1 MATYYLKLAADG
13 GNDSLAGTSP
23 STAWA
28 TWAKALGATGI
39 TGGDILYVAPGV
51 YNVTS
56 TVTVGGTYSS
66 TAQIIGD
73 TTSAQFPGVNPGLVV
88 LTGWNAA
95 KTSYSLGTNAVISA
109 SGKSNLTFKSINFN
123 TSGNTFS
130 LTFTTA
136 QNIAFED
143 CIFTNAYNSQTMMRL
158 SNTGGALNASIKRCV
173 FAGGANGI
181 NIVGNNVS
189 DTSTIQSSIFTGF
202 LNDVIVLSNCGLSI
216 YNCTFINN
224 RFGVNMTGVSSS
236 FPVRIYNCMFANADI
251 GIFANVGSSTTE
263 DYNRICN
270 VASPRTNV
278 SNPGANTTTT
288 TPPDLE
294 FFQVYKSGLNFP
306 AFFGNTQNNINKSF
320 GTSTGAPATDLFG
333 VAWTGTTPDAGAI
346 TYNPI
351 NLVAPTLVYNGGN
364 DRNAS
369 TITIAPGSTSQS
381 IELYLGATGLTAS
394 TSGLSARY
402 NRTRTA
408 SVSIPLVARTIAQ
421 AWTSGGFAEVD
432 ATNMPGV
439 YRLDVPDA
447 ALAAG
452 ADDVTI
458 VVRGAS
464 GTNGAVMTIKLS
476 SGGLTSAQTAS
487 AVWGASPAGYND
499 ATTFGGVVNQID
511 QTVTGTSVLV
521 QDVPSNVW
529 QEQTD
534 DHTTH
539 GTFGYNILRADAPS
553 KEGLVTLHQSGG
565 ISRVDADIHAI
576 VNDTLAAAELK
587 GALLHTGGDYIS
599 ADLLTPVTSAQTVR
613 IGPFA
618 VRTDAGGADGAL
630 DLNQSTAGAVVVQLT
645 DAQGTG
651 IDQTSATV
659 QAKVYNVAGGLVAT
673 YTCTPAYAVNGF
685 VSIPMT
691 TAVTG
696 TAGSYIINLWST
708 VGATVIIY
716 GPLQLR
722 VRAI

>member
-1 MATYYLKLAADG
+1 
-13 GNDSLAGTSP
+13 
-23 STAWA
+23 
-28 TWAKALGATGI
+28 
-39 TGGDILYVAPGV
+39 
-51 YNVTS
+51 
-56 TVTVGGTYSS
+56 
-66 TAQIIGD
+66 
-73 TTSAQFPGVNPGLVV
+73 
-88 LTGWNAA
+88 
-95 KTSYSLGTNAVISA
+95 
-109 SGKSNLTFKSINFN
+109 
-123 TSGNTFS
+123 
-130 LTFTTA
+130 
-136 QNIAFED
+136 
-143 CIFTNAYNSQTMMRL
+143 
-158 SNTGGALNASIKRCV
+158 
-173 FAGGANGI
+173 
-181 NIVGNNVS
+181 
-189 DTSTIQSSIFTGF
+189 
-202 LNDVIVLSNCGLSI
+202 
-216 YNCTFINN
+216 
-224 RFGVNMTGVSSS
+224 
-236 FPVRIYNCMFANADI
+236 
-251 GIFANVGSSTTE
+251 
-263 DYNRICN
+263 
-270 VASPRTNV
+270 
-278 SNPGANTTTT
+278 
-288 TPPDLE
+288 
-294 FFQVYKSGLNFP
+294 
-306 AFFGNTQNNINKSF
+306 
-320 GTSTGAPATDLFG
+320 
-333 VAWTGTTPDAGAI
+333 
-346 TYNPI
+346 
-351 NLVAPTLVYNGGN
+351 
-364 DRNAS
+364 
-369 TITIAPGSTSQS
+369 
-381 IELYLGATGLTAS
+381 
-394 TSGLSARY
+394 
-402 NRTRTA
+402 
-408 SVSIPLVARTIAQ
+408 
-421 AWTSGGFAEVD
+421 
-432 ATNMPGV
+432 MPGV
-439 YRLDVPDA
+439 YRVDIPDA
-447 ALAAG
+447 ALAVG
-452 ADDVTI
+452 ADDVTL